1 MEKIIDL
8 DERRFALGAEHRV
21 GRAYCRSCGADENVS
36 DMVSGLCPACAYV
49 RTKALADMQRQYA
62 TAVDAG
68 EPDAAARV
76 AEIITAYEQKE
87 RVQLR
92 GAFYLAGV
100 WLERGMNSRLS
111 FIPMPAA
118 SRLRVRRDGFPV
130 PFSSR
135 LMSA

>member
-1 MEKIIDL
+1 MIVVAGPGWPEVKKVEKIIDL

-21 GRAYCRSCGADENVS
+21 GRAHCRSCGADENVS

-62 TAVDAG
+62 AAVDAG

-76 AEIITAYEQKE
+76 AEIIAAYEPKE

-92 GAFYLAGV
+92 GAFHGNL
-100 WLERGMNSRLS
+100 RGSQY
-111 FIPMPAA
+111 P
-118 SRLRVRRDGFPV
+118 GK
-130 PFSSR
+130 
-135 LMSA
+135 

>member
-1 MEKIIDL
+1 MIVVAGPGRPEVKKVEKIIEL
-8 DERRFALGAEHRV
+8 DERRFALGAKHRV

-62 TAVDAG
+62 AAVDAG

-76 AEIITAYEQKE
+76 AEIIAAYEQKE

-92 GAFYLAGV
+92 GAFHGNL
-100 WLERGMNSRLS
+100 RGSQY
-111 FIPMPAA
+111 P
-118 SRLRVRRDGFPV
+118 GK
-130 PFSSR
+130 
-135 LMSA
+135 